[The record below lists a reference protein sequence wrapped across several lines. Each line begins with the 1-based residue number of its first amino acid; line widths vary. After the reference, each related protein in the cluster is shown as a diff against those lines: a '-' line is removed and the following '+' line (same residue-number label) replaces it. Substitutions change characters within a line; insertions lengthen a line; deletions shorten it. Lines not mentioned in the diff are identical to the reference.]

1 MQGGGTA
8 IFAAVPLN
16 IMNTGTADYLVTG
29 KKNHSFYIF
38 NKIG

>member
-8 IFAAVPLN
+8 IFAAIPLN

-29 KKNHSFYIF
+29 EIVIF
-38 NKIG
+38 IFLIK